1 MLELRPTC
9 EHCNKTLPPD
19 SREARICTYEC
30 TFCPACVESV
40 LRNVHKSEGQVLQS
54 RISRRVA
61 ARLSD
66 RCEGLCTKA
75 EVSNTPR
82 QRSELLSDHSRAVR
96 TNSRPLGAEESL
108 LLIILDD
115 LWRANLRIVR
125 VKPDVTKSASLAQE
139 IPALIQFDLDLREP
153 LTIDLRKCPLLVQ
166 SVFLCG
172 QVLNV
177 FEDGLILGVVLHNS
191 FLPCEW
197 DRTVHGLRFDV
208 TPTPNLGQPMC

>member
-1 MLELRPTC
+1 MSTRVR
-9 EHCNKTLPPD
+9 
-19 SREARICTYEC
+19 SG
-30 TFCPACVESV
+30 F
-40 LRNVHKSEGQVLQS
+40 LQS

-125 VKPDVTKSASLAQE
+125 VKRDVTKSASLAKK
-139 IPALIQFDLDLREP
+139 PALSSSTWNCASRLR
-153 LTIDLRKCPLLVQ
+153 LTLGSVPCSYQRRRQRNTDCTSKGHFLRSIVSGSRKSRSNWISAGISCASDALFVTSGLTRTMRRFARHRSSRIMSSRDSSAPSGRELV
-166 SVFLCG
+166 
-172 QVLNV
+172 
-177 FEDGLILGVVLHNS
+177 
-191 FLPCEW
+191 
-197 DRTVHGLRFDV
+197 RTALE
-208 TPTPNLGQPMC
+208 